1 MPIND
6 SEISGNVEPEL
17 SELKDEVWLEVFELF
32 EGDEVLAREWMG
44 RARPFLGNVSP
55 ESMLETPEDIGR
67 LRRFI
72 KQVQLGIVP

>member
-6 SEISGNVEPEL
+6 REISGNVEQDL
-17 SELKDEVWLEVFELF
+17 SELKDGVWQDVLELF
-32 EGDEVLAREWMG
+32 EGDDALAREWMG